1 MEIKG
6 KVFGIDHLGMLKVI
20 CNNDRT
26 ALIEI
31 VDSIDIPIGDI
42 LTGNLLSYG
51 KFVSIHSSENN
62 QTFQGLI
69 QNLDIPKPR

>member
-6 KVFGIDHLGMLKVI
+6 KVFAIDNLGMLKVI

-31 VDSIDIPIGDI
+31 VDSIDITIGDI
-42 LTGNLLSYG
+42 LSGDLMNYG
-51 KFVSIHSSENN
+51 EFVSIHSSENN

-69 QNLDIPKPR
+69 QNLDIPKPH